1 MNKGKKYIQVFEHEA
16 LYTDRGESKINVQ
29 QLEAMQLHHKTKHVK
44 YYTLV
49 HRGIKFNEYAGV
61 LQVGSLI
68 IEVLPKSDRFNDKGV
83 WHNILISMLKT
94 VGTLDIH
101 ASNDSSLNLKS
112 NSILELYFEL
122 FINETERLLHKG
134 LVKKYRKTENN
145 LTSLKGKLN
154 FATNIQKNIV
164 HKERFYVSYYIYDK
178 EHKLNSILYKTLK
191 LLALINKNAVLSSRI
206 GALFLVFPEMPEI
219 KVNEKTFSDIIY
231 NRKTEAYRSAIQI
244 AKLLLLNFHPDIKR
258 GKNDVLALMFDMN
271 LLWEKFV
278 LKSLNKYKQNEYTLR
293 SQVPKNFWKPVK
305 GKISSMKP
313 DIIVR
318 KNDGTYLIL
327 DTKWKNLGRNNV
339 KPEDL
344 RQMYAYSKY
353 HANAKTALVYP
364 GENSDLMKGN
374 YFKEDSDGISEN
386 ECSLLP
392 IEVCRDVRIWQKQI
406 SERVFGLFEKEI

>member
-1 MNKGKKYIQVFEHEA
+1 MNKRKKYIQVFEHEA
-16 LYTDRGESKINVQ
+16 LFTDKGESKLNEQ
-29 QLEAMQLHHKTKHVK
+29 QLEALQLHHKTKNVK

-68 IEVLPKSDRFNDKGV
+68 IEVLPKSDRFNDKGI
-83 WHNILISMLKT
+83 WHDILISMLKA

-154 FATNIQKNIV
+154 FSRNIQKNIV
-164 HKERFYVSYYIYDK
+164 HKEKFYVSYYIYDK
-178 EHKLNSILYKTLK
+178 EHKLNIILYKTLK

-219 KVNEKTFSDIIY
+219 KVSEKTFSDIIY
-231 NRKTEAYRSAIQI
+231 NRKTEAYKSAIQI

-305 GKISSMKP
+305 GRISSMKP
-313 DIIVR
+313 DIIIR
-318 KNDGTYLIL
+318 KDDGTYLIL

-339 KPEDL
+339 QPEDL

-353 HANAKTALVYP
+353 HGNAKTALVYP

-392 IEVCRDVRIWQKQI
+392 IEVCRDVRIWQRQI